1 MSWTVSQSKQT
12 AVFSVS
18 ILLPQRWTVI
28 IFVVV
33 LFREFVCLCN
43 LFQSTRGKSFPELAF

>member
-33 LFREFVCLCN
+33 LFREFVLFCLS
-43 LFQSTRGKSFPELAF
+43 L